1 LREREGDTL
10 LLARTILDQMNL
22 ELGKSMKGFTDA
34 ALAAIENHSWPGNVR
49 ELKNRVKRA
58 IIMANDNRITPQDL
72 ELEPPLA
79 GIPTFN
85 LREVRELA
93 ERQTVLRALTHA
105 DGKVAKAA
113 DLLGISRPTIYDLI
127 RKHDVKV

>member
-1 LREREGDTL
+1 
-10 LLARTILDQMNL
+10 MNL
-22 ELGKSMKGFTDA
+22 ELGKSMKGFTDDA
-34 ALAAIENHSWPGNVR
+34 MTAIEAHSWPGNVR
-49 ELKNRVKRA
+49 ELKNRLKRA
-58 IIMANDNRITPQDL
+58 IIMANGNRITPKDL
-72 ELEPPLA
+72 ELEAPQA

-85 LREVRELA
+85 LREVREQA

-105 DGKVAKAA
+105 DGKITKAA